1 MIDSAEYLGE
11 ALKINNFLKYIYLDF
26 CMNMIEDDGVGQIQ
40 EALALNQVLEVVFLN
55 FDGYISLEYIHY
67 SSSK

>member
-26 CMNMIEDDGVGQIQ
+26 CMNMIEDDGVGQLQ

-67 SSSK
+67 SSK